1 MPAKPAWLLRD
12 PEIIEEVRCLQAPVV
27 DRAMLER
34 MFSVRRRRAID
45 LMQRVG
51 GYQCGRTY
59 LVTREDILDWLERL
73 QAEPGFQSEQ
83 TRKRKLT
90 GQLNE
95 LHRHRAAA
103 RITIPV
109 LRDAGLTRLPS
120 LPEGITIKPG
130 TLSVLFAT
138 TEELLA
144 RLYAF
149 SQLVADDFDA
159 FCDMLERQDAG
170 VAKPIASSW
179 PRQ

>member
-1 MPAKPAWLLRD
+1 MPAKPSWLLRV

-27 DRAMLER
+27 DRATLER

-59 LVTREDILDWLERL
+59 IVNREDILEWLKRI
-73 QAEPGFQSEQ
+73 QAEPSFQSED
-83 TRKRKLT
+83 TRKRNLT

-103 RITIPV
+103 RITIPA
-109 LRDAGLTRLPS
+109 LRDARLTRLPS
-120 LPEGITIKPG
+120 LPEGITIEPG
-130 TLSVLFAT
+130 TLSVLFGT

-149 SQLVADDFDA
+149 AQLVADDFDA
-159 FCDMLERQDAG
+159 FCDMLERQDGARKG
-170 VAKPIASSW
+170 W
-179 PRQ
+179 Q